1 MRALTLKSTAPSEP
15 GCIVIV
21 QLLPWDQLGHA
32 GTLSDFC
39 VASHNFG
46 HQQLLAPIALQ
57 PKCYYQGAQY
67 VRSSC

>member
-1 MRALTLKSTAPSEP
+1 MRALTLKTPAPSEP

-46 HQQLLAPIALQ
+46 RQQLLAPMAPQ
-57 PKCYYQGAQY
+57 PKWYYLGTKN
-67 VRSSC
+67 R